1 MPIIF
6 RFDIA
11 TYFKSK
17 TFIIA
22 VVALI
27 GIGIFTGLRFNLT
40 IGEGVYLNSAYS
52 IGFMV
57 GMLSLSIIFIAS
69 IIAYHLLF
77 KEWDNRF
84 DTLLFTTAI
93 NKQQF
98 LTG

>member
-40 IGEGVYLNSAYS
+40 IGEGV
-52 IGFMV
+52 
-57 GMLSLSIIFIAS
+57 
-69 IIAYHLLF
+69 LL
-77 KEWDNRF
+77 RP
-84 DTLLFTTAI
+84 
-93 NKQQF
+93 
-98 LTG
+98 